1 MASES
6 RKKEFFENF
15 FKGLPNT
22 STTEIQYK
30 FNERNYEHGQTLFKE
45 GDPITNL
52 FILSSGTLSL
62 SKWVSTWAHKLSKK
76 GKTPN
81 NDATRDPELDADP
94 LNKSNLKR
102 NLGPLM
108 KENIMTKPKPKIIAS
123 VVPPNFLGDDELK
136 RRLTRWAYTA
146 TVTSQ
151 KAKVYYII
159 PENLLLLRSSFSS
172 MWGEMMGVAHKKNA
186 KRVEA
191 IKNVVSMKDMF
202 KVDLESNRPSQ
213 IVNLGKSVDNWKE
226 NNKLVT
232 VGLSDKLANRKGVR
246 SDVEGMERT
255 MLNTKNTRAK
265 HSQFDFD
272 RTPDLELN
280 SRKAR
285 SVAIEEFEKSHEGKG
300 VGLGRV
306 DSEKK
311 SKFSERKSRGEGG
324 GPSWG
329 GGLSIDKKKEMGNS
343 QVLGRNASVP
353 ELSFQARILE
363 QQS

>member
-1 MASES
+1 
-6 RKKEFFENF
+6 
-15 FKGLPNT
+15 
-22 STTEIQYK
+22 
-30 FNERNYEHGQTLFKE
+30 
-45 GDPITNL
+45 
-52 FILSSGTLSL
+52 
-62 SKWVSTWAHKLSKK
+62 
-76 GKTPN
+76 
-81 NDATRDPELDADP
+81 
-94 LNKSNLKR
+94 
-102 NLGPLM
+102 
-108 KENIMTKPKPKIIAS
+108 MTKPNPKIIAS

-136 RRLTRWAYTA
+136 RRLSRWAYTA

-151 KAKVYYII
+151 KAKVYYIT
-159 PENLLLLRSSFSS
+159 PENLLLLRGSFSS

-186 KRVEA
+186 KRVDSMA
-191 IKNVVSMKDMF
+191 NIVSMKDTH

-226 NNKLVT
+226 NNKGQSE
-232 VGLSDKLANRKGVR
+232 GLREGVVNRKGVR

-255 MLNTKNTRAK
+255 MLNTRDARAK

-285 SVAIEEFEKSHEGKG
+285 SVAIEEFEKSCEGRGGG
-300 VGLGRV
+300 VGRV

-311 SKFSERKSRGEGG
+311 SRFLEGGSRGEGG
-324 GPSWG
+324 GRGRG
-329 GGLSIDKKKEMGNS
+329 GDLSIDRRKEIGNS
-343 QVLGRNASVP
+343 QVLGRNLSVP